1 MPSKEGL
8 GIMGSYSC
16 PTCGEEVEPVG
27 WQEAGEAAPPRGGRR
42 SRRGSRSAIRDGS
55 RTKHA
60 RCPGCDTRLARTPP
74 GHWYESE

>member
-1 MPSKEGL
+1 MPIKEGL

-27 WQEAGEAAPPRGGRR
+27 WQEAGEAPLRRGDADRGGEQE
-42 SRRGSRSAIRDGS
+42 RDPG
-55 RTKHA
+55 RVAHETR

-74 GHWYESE
+74 GNWYESE